1 MKKIILNLLFLAIL
15 LPVTAQE
22 SGIRFFHGTWDEAI
36 ALAKKE
42 KKKIFV
48 DFYTEWCGP
57 CLNMSLTVFVL
68 PQVGDVYNK
77 NFVCLKIDAEKGEGR
92 ELAKRYGVN
101 SYPTYIFVNPK
112 NQEIVH
118 RSGSNKPVEDF
129 LYDAQGGINPKLGSV
144 YMDKK
149 YAVGK
154 YDLDFLKDYIRYKKS
169 SGSRE
174 VQKYFD
180 ELISKGAKL
189 TEPDVWKLY
198 CKCIIGYQNP
208 YVKEVSD
215 NYSQFTEL
223 FGKKEI
229 FVPYTFKE
237 NMTPVKLPNL
247 DMIYKTD
254 KLGNAEGIEN
264 FLSEAT
270 RFDAE
275 ALRKNIDVTV
285 VPMLAFNKDKFRL
298 GYGGGYYDRYLF
310 CRHTVKIGLAYD
322 EQQND
327 EIEFEKHDVP
337 LDVIVTPTRVIGRI

>member
-1 MKKIILNLLFLAIL
+1 MSQDKKEFRIKALKIRSELSFRAEKDCKIRQKVIKLL
-15 LPVTAQE
+15 
-22 SGIRFFHGTWDEAI
+22 SGIKSDSLFFYLSMGSE
-36 ALAKKE
+36 
-42 KKKIFV
+42 V
-48 DFYTEWCGP
+48 DT
-57 CLNMSLTVFVL
+57 
-68 PQVGDVYNK
+68 
-77 NFVCLKIDAEKGEGR
+77 
-92 ELAKRYGVN
+92 
-101 SYPTYIFVNPK
+101 
-112 NQEIVH
+112 
-118 RSGSNKPVEDF
+118 
-129 LYDAQGGINPKLGSV
+129 
-144 YMDKK
+144 
-149 YAVGK
+149 
-154 YDLDFLKDYIRYKKS
+154 KDI
-169 SGSRE
+169 
-174 VQKYFD
+174 
-180 ELISKGAKL
+180 IS
-189 TEPDVWKLY
+189 
-198 CKCIIGYQNP
+198 
-208 YVKEVSD
+208 
-215 NYSQFTEL
+215 EL